1 MQWTVQ
7 AWGLRGDLLEAGRHS
22 HLHVECFLPQPLH
35 FGESPPFLWD
45 DGSSGFQSNLPPLR
59 FSKVEGSLPKD
70 YQPSLPAIL
79 FLNGNTWFQ
88 KIICLSHLG
97 NPWEDCLEISIASLI
112 LALFPAWM
120 FSSLRPFFLVK
131 SGLVFFFTIRNF

>member
-22 HLHVECFLPQPLH
+22 HLHVECFLPQPLR

-59 FSKVEGSLPKD
+59 FSKVGRQLTQGLPAFTSSCFIPEWEYVVSKD
-70 YQPSLPAIL
+70 HLFKSSRESMGRLFRNFYCLPDSCSFPSLDVQFFETIL
-79 FLNGNTWFQ
+79 
-88 KIICLSHLG
+88 LS
-97 NPWEDCLEISIASLI
+97 
-112 LALFPAWM
+112 
-120 FSSLRPFFLVK
+120 
-131 SGLVFFFTIRNF
+131 